1 MTILLLTNLFCD
13 IWGTVVVIFWI
24 IVALI
29 AYAFREQLI
38 QIAVFIGVF
47 MGIGALLFW
56 WIFDNAALGAWIGFG
71 FAVFI
76 GIRTIL
82 ESLGTEYDTTFK
94 YAYYLISLP
103 FWLLNRIQLI
113 LTGPWRY
120 LFKYISIGEE
130 SRNILRPL
138 FYVIQILLYIA
149 TTPLRLLNAILYNIF
164 IYGITELYDLF
175 YEVLVPS
182 NIDEGYGQGVLEW
195 LYMLPWRILKYPLF
209 HGSLV
214 IIESIIWTFID
225 IFIPTITMY
234 HGTNLNAAISIVG
247 SSKRN
252 ISLWNNWLA
261 GTFKASDSAN
271 GWGGLGVYFSPSRR
285 IVTMY
290 SARAGGEPVFIACR
304 VSFGKILNY
313 SLAPRYLESNT
324 GGSGRHSV
332 LNSYADKNGYTT
344 AEWWNGSYWEY
355 CMFDWQNRYN
365 HPWRIRPI
373 YVFNIRTGRAQHID
387 GGMRH
392 WFFDPTIFNDITDNI
407 VNNYKRFLLIIIA
420 IPLLSLGYRW
430 LSSPSHKVQLYN
442 SIQETTIPE
451 ESTEENTEE
460 SAPEPTSQKP
470 IYPKPSYDP
479 NAVRRP
485 VYQNMYQ
492 NMYQAPQRPT
502 SHTTSKKRKK
512 QQSVQRTTT
521 PASNSQS
528 TGFHLQKVDRI
539 PTSGN
544 SSTNGQGF
552 HYERVDHVP

>member
-1 MTILLLTNLFCD
+1 MEIFLFTNLFCD
-13 IWGTVVVIFWI
+13 IWGTAVVVFWI
-24 IVALI
+24 IVALV

-38 QIAVFIGVF
+38 QIAVFIGTF

-130 SRNILRPL
+130 SRNILRPV

-149 TTPLRLLNAILYNIF
+149 TTPLRLLNAILYNLF

-214 IIESIIWTFID
+214 IIESFIWTIID

-313 SLAPRYLESNT
+313 SLAPRYIESNT

-392 WFFDPTIFNDITDNI
+392 WLFDPTIFNDITDDI
-407 VNNYKRFLLIIIA
+407 INNYKRFLIIIIA
-420 IPLLSLGYRW
+420 FPLLCLGYRW
-430 LSSPSHKVQLYN
+430 LSSPFHKVQPYN
-442 SIQETTIPE
+442 PVQETTVPE
-451 ESTEENTEE
+451 ESPEK
-460 SAPEPTSQKP
+460 SATEPTSQKP
-470 IYPKPSYDP
+470 VYPKPSYDP
-479 NAVRRP
+479 KAVQRP
-485 VYQNMYQ
+485 AYQ

-502 SHTTSKKRKK
+502 SNTTSKKRKK
-512 QQSVQRTTT
+512 KQSVQRGTT

-528 TGFHLQKVDRI
+528 TGFHLQKVDHI

-544 SSTNGQGF
+544 SSNNSQGF